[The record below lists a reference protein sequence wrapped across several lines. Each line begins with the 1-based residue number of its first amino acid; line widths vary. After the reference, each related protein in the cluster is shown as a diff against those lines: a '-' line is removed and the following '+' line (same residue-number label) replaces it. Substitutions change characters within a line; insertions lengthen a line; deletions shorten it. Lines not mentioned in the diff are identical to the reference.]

1 MSDTPSR
8 PKLTANP
15 TMVAAAKASTPTFG
29 GVKRKPNTK
38 LEQNTRL
45 GHVFWCDFSP
55 YNWPPEFDDRH
66 LVVVIR
72 GGVRADGAHLVVPL
86 TSKTQDGQFA
96 YKLNTN
102 PNPRSASDSWAVCD
116 HIYTVASERLEQLR
130 DDNNHYRRSVSID
143 DDDLK
148 EIGRRV
154 FAALNSL
161 RHHVFGP
168 IQKPPA

>member
-1 MSDTPSR
+1 MSDTPTR

-15 TMVAAAKASTPTFG
+15 TMVAAAKATTPTFNAA
-29 GVKRKPNTK
+29 KRKPLTK

-72 GGVRADGAHLVVPL
+72 GGAMADGNHLVVPL
-86 TSKTQDGQFA
+86 TSKVQEGQFA
-96 YKLNTN
+96 YKLKVN
-102 PNPRSASDSWAVCD
+102 PNPRSAAESWAVCD

-130 DDNNHYRRSVSID
+130 DDKNHYRRSVAID
-143 DDDLK
+143 DGDLR
-148 EIGRRV
+148 EVGRRV

-161 RHHVFGP
+161 RRHVLGP
-168 IQKPPA
+168 LSKPTA